1 VAASCDWGEDGC
13 DVQRESIADK
23 TKGGVVCWA
32 PGSGA
37 DIALHLRISSLQ
49 AASGFACSVASLS
62 LFPNH
67 YLAGHH
73 NFRCKVL
80 ADRQF
85 D

>member
-1 VAASCDWGEDGC
+1 MSRERE
-13 DVQRESIADK
+13 RESIADE
-23 TKGGVVCWA
+23 TKGEVACCA

-49 AASGFACSVASLS
+49 VTSGFACSVASLS

-67 YLAGHH
+67 YLPGQH
-73 NFRCKVL
+73 NFRCTVP